1 MSSHNSPASQERDPL
16 FRIVTTA
23 ELRRHHLEELA
34 AGLCGAVRVCG
45 ILAEPRCLR
54 FLSAF
59 DAAVMDHYDPERYGL
74 PIGKFGPVLN
84 EYISPA
90 GLPADYWRASDA
102 AERYWSDLASTG
114 GGEDPRDI
122 RRYCREYLRAAWGAE
137 IEPAVIQGRP
147 VFWGI
152 LREARDGTLIHW
164 DEAARETRQTPMR
177 QLPIAQLACNV
188 FISVPA
194 TGGATSVWRHRWQP
208 QDERHR
214 LRFGYT
220 ETAVD
225 PYPCLRV
232 TPGLGDAVFFDPR
245 NFHRAEAASGRG
257 RRVSL
262 SFFLGV
268 TATGALSI
276 WS

>member
-1 MSSHNSPASQERDPL
+1 MGGQMSSHDSPAPQESDPL
-16 FRIVTTA
+16 FRVVTTA
-23 ELRRHHLEELA
+23 ELRRQHLEELA
-34 AGLCGAVRVCG
+34 AGLCGAVRVPG
-45 ILAEPRCLR
+45 TLPRSRCLR

-59 DAAVMDHYDPERYGL
+59 DAATMDQYDPERYGL

-102 AERYWSDLASTG
+102 AEHYWGDLAG
-114 GGEDPRDI
+114 AGDI
-122 RRYCREYLRAAWGAE
+122 RQYCREYLRAAWGAE
-137 IEPAVIQGRP
+137 VEPAVIQDRP
-147 VFWGI
+147 IYWGI
-152 LREARDGTLIHW
+152 LREARAGTLIHW

-188 FISVPA
+188 FVSVP
-194 TGGATSVWRHRWQP
+194 TGGGATSVWRHRWQP

-214 LRFGYT
+214 FRFGYT
-220 ETAVD
+220 QAAVD
-225 PYPCLRV
+225 PYPCLQV
-232 TPGLGDAVFFDPR
+232 TPSVGDAVFFDPR